1 MDYVP
6 LGRLELPFLAPEV
19 NALESQSFQA
29 KSILSLDYL

>member
-1 MDYVP
+1 MDCVP

-19 NALESQSFQA
+19 IALESQPFQA